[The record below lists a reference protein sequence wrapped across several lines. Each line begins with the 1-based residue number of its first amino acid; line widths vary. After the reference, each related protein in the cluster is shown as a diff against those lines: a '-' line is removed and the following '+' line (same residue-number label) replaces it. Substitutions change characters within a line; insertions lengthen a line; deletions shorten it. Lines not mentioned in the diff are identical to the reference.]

1 MAGAGASPKVRMTQL
16 SSEKPRVIGG
26 GDAGSTRRLELSTT
40 LSIMVEKLDSLS
52 VTSPASLMRECI

>member
-1 MAGAGASPKVRMTQL
+1 MAGAGASPKVRMTQP

-40 LSIMVEKLDSLS
+40 LSIMVQKLDSVS
-52 VTSPASLMRECI
+52 FTSPTSLTRECM